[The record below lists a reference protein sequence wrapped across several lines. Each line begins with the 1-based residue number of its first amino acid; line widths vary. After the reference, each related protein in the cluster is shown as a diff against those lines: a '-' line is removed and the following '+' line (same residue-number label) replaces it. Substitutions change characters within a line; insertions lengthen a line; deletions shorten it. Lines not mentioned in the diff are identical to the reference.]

1 MGDMTVDE
9 LKDKKLW
16 FLWSAKPGKNGK
28 ITKVPFA
35 ANGGAT
41 GTDDAH
47 KGTWVSF
54 DDAESARNQFQASG
68 LGLKIPKGFFLLD
81 IDHKDISDPFAQ
93 LMLSRF
99 SSYAEVSPSGKGIHI
114 IGQCDITK
122 LPVHFDDRRKR
133 LALDSEYYQK
143 RSDIGLELYIGDITN
158 RYGTF
163 TGNTINNL
171 PIADCTQAVLTTL
184 DKRK

>member
-9 LKDKKLW
+9 LKDKKLC

-28 ITKVPFA
+28 VTKVPFA

-47 KGTWVSF
+47 KGTWVPF
-54 DDAESARNQFQASG
+54 DAAESARNQFQASG

-99 SSYAEVSPSGKGIHI
+99 SSYAEVSPSGKGITCEGSI
-114 IGQCDITK
+114 W
-122 LPVHFDDRRKR
+122 
-133 LALDSEYYQK
+133 
-143 RSDIGLELYIGDITN
+143 
-158 RYGTF
+158 
-163 TGNTINNL
+163 
-171 PIADCTQAVLTTL
+171 
-184 DKRK
+184 